1 MHNKVV
7 KKDRISDM
15 DILQLIP
22 QREPMVLVS
31 GLLSASE
38 KSVTTWLQIEE
49 GNIFVKDGRLQES
62 GLIENIAQSAAAM
75 NGYRARHEGGTVKN
89 GYIGGIK
96 NLEILSLPKSG
107 VRLTT
112 VVTETYKVMDVSIV
126 FGEVKAK
133 EKVIARCEM
142 KVFMQP

>member
-1 MHNKVV
+1 M

-62 GLIENIAQSAAAM
+62 GLIENIAQSGAV
-75 NGYRARHEGGTVKN
+75 G
-89 GYIGGIK
+89 
-96 NLEILSLPKSG
+96 L
-107 VRLTT
+107 
-112 VVTETYKVMDVSIV
+112 
-126 FGEVKAK
+126 
-133 EKVIARCEM
+133 
-142 KVFMQP
+142 VFMNSETSSIIVDGFLVGISKLNVHGRQVAHRCVIYHWYYVYPFSC

>member
-1 MHNKVV
+1 M
-7 KKDRISDM
+7 KKESISNM

-22 QREPMVLVS
+22 QRQPMVLVS

-38 KSVTTWLQIEE
+38 KSVTTWFQIEE

-75 NGYRARHEGGTVKN
+75 NGYRARYEGGTVKN

-96 NLEILSLPKSG
+96 NLEIFSLPESCD
-107 VRLTT
+107 RLTT
-112 VVTETYKVMDVSIV
+112 VVTETYRVMDVSIV

-133 EKVIARCEM
+133 DEVIARCEM